1 MRKQGTHKGDLKG
14 FRALLKVV
22 QALQAEKDLDRLLE
36 LIISS
41 ITRVLRAERSTLF
54 LYDAESDTLC
64 DKIAQESHINHI
76 RLPMGKGIA
85 GTVAATLTPLHITDA
100 YQDPRFD
107 SSWDARTGFRTRNM
121 LAMPL
126 VTHEG
131 KLIGVIEVLNKRR
144 GPFTP
149 PDMEILAAFST
160 NAAIAIDGAFLVRQY
175 VEKRHIEH
183 NMKIA
188 RDIQQGLL
196 PRELPETDRIQ
207 LAAHLEPCEEA
218 SGDYYDVFPV
228 GSDELALVIADV
240 TGHGI
245 GPALIMS
252 ETRALFRATAGAFR
266 EPESILREVNNHL
279 ARDLTEGRFV
289 TCCLVMLN
297 VRTGAARYANAGHE
311 NAYIRR
317 KRSGKWTNLSVSCVP
332 MGIIDNPRFEPA
344 KTFRLLKG
352 DLLLLATDG
361 FAESFDKAN
370 HKMFGTERLQKAAD
384 SAAGKHPAHIVRAIR
399 RKVRAFTGGLPQKDD
414 QTLLVA
420 KVTAEAGKGKS

>member
-1 MRKQGTHKGDLKG
+1 MGKKSAPKSDLES

-54 LYDAESDTLC
+54 LYDAERNELC

-85 GTVAATLTPLHITDA
+85 GTVAATLTALNIRDT
-100 YQDPRFD
+100 YNDPRFD
-107 SSWDARTGFRTRNM
+107 SSWDAKTGFRTRNV

-144 GPFTP
+144 GAFTDA
-149 PDMEILAAFST
+149 DMEVLGAFST
-160 NAAIAIDGAFLVRQY
+160 NAAIAIDSAFLVRQY
-175 VEKRHIEH
+175 VEKQRIEH
-183 NMKIA
+183 DMNIA
-188 RDIQQGLL
+188 RNIQQGLL
-196 PRELPETDRIQ
+196 PRELPETDRLQ

-218 SGDYYDVFPV
+218 SGDYYDVFPA
-228 GSDELALVIADV
+228 SNDELALVIADV

-252 ETRALFRATAGAFR
+252 ETRALFRATARLFSD
-266 EPESILREVNNHL
+266 PESILAEVNGHL
-279 ARDLTEGRFV
+279 VRDLNEGRFV

-297 VRTGAARYANAGHE
+297 VRTGRMRYANAGHD
-311 NAYIRR
+311 NAYLRR
-317 KRSGKWTNLSVSCVP
+317 RRSGKWTRLSPSALP
-332 MGIIDNPRFEPA
+332 LGIMDEFALKPG
-344 KTFRLLKG
+344 KTMRLSRG

-361 FAESFDKAN
+361 FVESFDKTDRR
-370 HKMFGTERLQKAAD
+370 MFGTERLLKAAD
-384 SAAGKHPAHIVRAIR
+384 SAADKHPARIVDAIR
-399 RKVRAFTGGLPQKDD
+399 RKVRNFTGGRPQKDD

-420 KVTAEAGKGKS
+420 KITAK